1 MAKQKF
7 RTFQY
12 RGIELN
18 ELITKSHEEM
28 AQLFNARKR
37 RRFNR
42 KYGAQYFRLMQKLR
56 NAKKDVPYGEK
67 PPAVKTH
74 LRDAI
79 VLPEMIGSV
88 LGVYNGLGFIEVE
101 VRAEM
106 VGHHLG
112 EFAITYKP
120 IRHGRPG
127 VGATSSSKFVPLK

>member
-7 RTFQY
+7 RTFQF
-12 RGIELN
+12 RGIELS
-18 ELITKSHEEM
+18 ELVKKNHEEL

-42 KYGAQYFRLMQKLR
+42 KYGPEYFRLMQKLR
-56 NAKKDVPYGEK
+56 NAKKDVPLGEK

-74 LRDAI
+74 LRDTI
-79 VLPEMIGSV
+79 ILPEMIGSV
-88 LGVYNGLGFIEVE
+88 LGVYNGLGFTELE

-106 VGHHLG
+106 VGHHIG
-112 EFAITYKP
+112 EFSITYKP

-127 VGATSSSKFVPLK
+127 IGATSSSKFVPLK